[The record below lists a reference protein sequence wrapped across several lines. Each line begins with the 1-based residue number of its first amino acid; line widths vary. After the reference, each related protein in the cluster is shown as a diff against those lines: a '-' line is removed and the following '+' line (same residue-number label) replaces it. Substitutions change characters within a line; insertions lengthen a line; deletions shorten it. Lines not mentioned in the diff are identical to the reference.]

1 MREDAF
7 QESYDAAE
15 TLALLCI
22 LELGNEQI
30 AAGKVHPAHEVIEDI
45 LRRRGI
51 ASRLPHYPVQPDR

>member
-1 MREDAF
+1 MREDEF
-7 QESYDAAE
+7 EESYDAVE

-45 LRRRGI
+45 LRNRNMQLRFEKDLI
-51 ASRLPHYPVQPDR
+51 QPD